1 MSNVFFL
8 MSINSEN
15 ILIAFYVILV
25 GLSISILLFITEKI
39 TDFINRRIKG

>member
-1 MSNVFFL
+1 
-8 MSINSEN
+8 MSIMYFLISVNSEN

-39 TDFINRRIKG
+39 TDFINRRIK

>member
-1 MSNVFFL
+1 
-8 MSINSEN
+8 MSIMYFLISVNSEN

-39 TDFINRRIKG
+39 IDFINRRIK

>member
-1 MSNVFFL
+1 MSNVFFNNV
-8 MSINSEN
+8 NSEN

-39 TDFINRRIKG
+39 TDFINRRIK